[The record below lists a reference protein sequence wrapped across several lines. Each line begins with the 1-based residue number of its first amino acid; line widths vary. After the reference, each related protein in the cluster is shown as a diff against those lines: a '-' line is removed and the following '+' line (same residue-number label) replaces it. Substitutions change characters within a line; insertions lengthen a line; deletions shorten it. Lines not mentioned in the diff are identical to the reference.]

1 MTQHDRP
8 THADRVAE
16 APGGLFADAPAPA
29 RRTLADAG
37 NDPSGHRQRL
47 RERLLES
54 NGAALA
60 DHEIIE
66 YLLTTAIPRR
76 DTKPIAR
83 TLLKRFGTL
92 AGVFNADADALAR
105 HPGMGPTSAAA
116 FLIVAEAARRFSRTD
131 IGGGS
136 VLDSWHKLLDYLTI
150 DMAHLNKERVRVLFL
165 DTRNQLL
172 RDENL
177 AEGSIDEAAIYP
189 REVIKRALDLGAAGM
204 ILVHNHPSGN
214 PEPSQADI
222 QITRRI
228 MEAGRHLGV
237 TVHDHVVIG
246 KAGHVSLRAR
256 GLI

>member
-1 MTQHDRP
+1 MADQPRLFAERAEP
-8 THADRVAE
+8 VPADRLRE
-16 APGGLFADAPAPA
+16 SGH
-29 RRTLADAG
+29 
-37 NDPSGHRQRL
+37 DPSGHRARL
-47 RERLLES
+47 RRRLLHGS
-54 NGAALA
+54 DDALA
-60 DHEIIE
+60 DHEVIE
-66 YLLTTAIPRR
+66 ALLMTVIPRM
-76 DTKPIAR
+76 DVKPLAR
-83 TLLKRFGTL
+83 MLLQRFGSL
-92 AGVFNADADALAR
+92 PGVFNADPRALQSV
-105 HPGMGPTSAAA
+105 PGIKEAAA
-116 FLIVAEAARRFSRTD
+116 AALRIAGVAARRLARAQVQD
-131 IGGGS
+131 MP
-136 VLDSWHKLLDYLTI
+136 VLSSWQALIDYLTI

-246 KAGHVSLRAR
+246 KGGHVSLRAR